1 MGSQGGD
8 RAADINIP
16 QGPATAFPPSAAAV
30 PPSSFLALSRPME
43 CWHFDLACPPDSSS
57 TRTLDVE
64 VQAEGSWNAV
74 AYWGEVRLY
83 EELVMSTGEA
93 EGSRNAVAY
102 WAEVRLYEELVL
114 STGEAEGSRNAVA
127 YWGEVRLY
135 EELR

>member
-1 MGSQGGD
+1 MCGGAGSGGSSLGSQGGD

-93 EGSRNAVAY
+93 EGSRNTV
-102 WAEVRLYEELVL
+102 
-114 STGEAEGSRNAVA
+114 
-127 YWGEVRLY
+127 
-135 EELR
+135 